1 MRDKIIRINWNEAL
15 PLEDAIASDLSN
27 TQGLYYISR
36 VFGNKETSL
45 YLGIATQRN
54 TIRNRLKNHS
64 EHWLSHWSIIR
75 TCLKTSIFGIFW
87 LVVLERHK
95 AFLRPPHQNL
105 FKNTRFSGRR
115 ILRLS
120 KIVIIEPK
128 TQVILSDW
136 RVFWCGLERF
146 LYLKIGVRIVLQW
159 LTYTEERF
167 M

>member
-1 MRDKIIRINWNEAL
+1 M
-15 PLEDAIASDLSN
+15 
-27 TQGLYYISR
+27 
-36 VFGNKETSL
+36 NKDFIFLTEKEEMW
-45 YLGIATQRN
+45 A
-54 TIRNRLKNHS
+54 KM
-64 EHWLSHWSIIR
+64 LSHWSTIR

-136 RVFWCGLERF
+136 RVFW
-146 LYLKIGVRIVLQW
+146 
-159 LTYTEERF
+159 
-167 M
+167 